1 MPLSVPLLPSKY
13 GAYVYV
19 RMNRS
24 KIQLFCI
31 IVFKADLNA
40 VIVHAIRSLS
50 HAKWFSLVLNSMLC
64 VPLQLVL
71 VSP

>member
-40 VIVHAIRSLS
+40 VIVHAICCLS
-50 HAKWFSLVLNSMLC
+50 HAK
-64 VPLQLVL
+64 
-71 VSP
+71 